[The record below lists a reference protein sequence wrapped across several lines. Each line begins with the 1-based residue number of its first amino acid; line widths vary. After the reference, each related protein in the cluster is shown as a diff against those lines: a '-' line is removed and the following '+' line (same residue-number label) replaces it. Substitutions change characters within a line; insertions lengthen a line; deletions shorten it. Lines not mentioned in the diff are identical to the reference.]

1 MSVKVAKG
9 RRAAILDVVTSSE
22 EPGQGASGR
31 WRGFVHAV
39 GEALNPEIRWM
50 RLPEGRRRLSRVHRS
65 QDLVL
70 KHFHEP
76 LDLVALELVAGPR
89 TDELL
94 RQGIREV
101 GPVDRRT
108 DESKL
113 NVWLAVRTPRPAAD
127 VMIGSAQL
135 GSTTVPPYAWD
146 ALIREAERG
155 LHADGVLEVAPD
167 RDTGEA
173 VVRRLRCWL
182 PRESVGYL

>member
-1 MSVKVAKG
+1 MSVKVAWG
-9 RRAAILDVVTSSE
+9 RRAAILGVVTSSE

-31 WRGFVHAV
+31 WRRFVHAL
-39 GEALNPEIRWM
+39 GEALDPEIRWM

-76 LDLVALELVAGPR
+76 LDLVTLELLPGLRA
-89 TDELL
+89 DQLL
-94 RQGIREV
+94 RHGIREV

-113 NVWLAVRTPRPAAD
+113 NVWLQVRSPRPEAD
-127 VMIGSAQL
+127 VMIGSALL

-155 LHADGVLEVAPD
+155 HVSDGVLEVAPD
-167 RDTGEA
+167 RDTGEP
-173 VVRRLRCWL
+173 VVRRMRCWV
-182 PRESVGYL
+182 PSG